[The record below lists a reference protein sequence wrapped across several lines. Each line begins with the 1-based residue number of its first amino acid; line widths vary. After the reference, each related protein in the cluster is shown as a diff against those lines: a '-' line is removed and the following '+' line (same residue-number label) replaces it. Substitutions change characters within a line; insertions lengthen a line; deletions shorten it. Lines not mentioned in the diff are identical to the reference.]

1 MKNLLIL
8 ILLVVSLSSYA
19 QTKEYEVSTYLEEGV
34 KAPNTNY
41 IGEAWLNSVLR
52 SDENTPFNITKAT
65 FKANSTLNWHKHT
78 DQQVLIIVSGKGYYQ
93 EKGKQPILIKQGDI
107 LKCTANLEH
116 WHASSKDQDVTYLA
130 IYKGQIEWTEV
141 LTQEA
146 YDKVAKLLSD
156 R

>member
-78 DQQVLIIVSGKGYYQ
+78 DQQVLIIVSGKGYY
-93 EKGKQPILIKQGDI
+93 
-107 LKCTANLEH
+107 
-116 WHASSKDQDVTYLA
+116 
-130 IYKGQIEWTEV
+130 
-141 LTQEA
+141 
-146 YDKVAKLLSD
+146 
-156 R
+156 